1 MYDRIVR
8 IERTKMFIPEIAIG
22 VAILLAINII
32 LLSDKPG
39 FEGISPNP
47 YWIIVIAIAARYGRI
62 GGTLAGIATALV
74 FAGHHYVAE
83 GMDVFYDNPWILRFP
98 FFFILIG
105 FLIGEIKTIFI
116 LREDYLS
123 SRVEELQNY
132 NDKLK
137 KEMAILKE
145 AHKGLSVDVATTTDT
160 ITILN
165 EITAKL
171 KSTQPAEI
179 YRGILESLHD
189 YMDAEECSFYALE
202 GNLLTLKESLGW
214 KDYYRRPTTQE
225 LGKGLVG
232 MSAQKLRP
240 FSIKD
245 MVLKKA
251 AREMG
256 DMDVLGDTLLAI
268 PVIGLEDRVYGVAS
282 IEKMP
287 LLKLTDAMIRTTNII
302 CELAASSLNNAYSF
316 MVMEQQQIKEKGFD
330 IFKYHYFLT
339 RLEEEFN
346 RSWNYMLPLS
356 LIAFRWEGL
365 MRLEDEKLKAAFESI
380 ITLIHSSLRSFDV
393 LAKGPTD
400 DVPLVLLLATT
411 SGPQATSLKQT
422 FIEKI
427 EDYGLAQELTDTPLV
442 DSIITADFNPN
453 KVTMAREL
461 LKLIGL

>member
-8 IERTKMFIPEIAIG
+8 VKRTRMYIPEIAIG
-22 VAILLAINII
+22 LAILLALNII
-32 LLSDKPG
+32 LFADRPG

-47 YWIIVIAIAARYGRI
+47 YWIVVIAIAARYGRV
-62 GGTLAGIATALV
+62 GGSLAGIATALV
-74 FAGHHYVAE
+74 FAGHLYAIK
-83 GMDVFYDNPWILRFP
+83 GIDLFYDDPWILRFP

-105 FLIGEIKTIFI
+105 FLIGEVKTVFI

-123 SRVEELQNY
+123 SRVEELQNF

-137 KEMAILKE
+137 KEMDILKE

-165 EITAKL
+165 EITSKL
-171 KSTQPAEI
+171 KSTKPTDI

-202 GNLLTLKESLGW
+202 GNLLTLQESLGW
-214 KDYYRRPTTQE
+214 KDYYRRPTTHE
-225 LGKGLVG
+225 LGNGLVG
-232 MSAQKLRP
+232 LAAQKLRP
-240 FSIKD
+240 FSVKD

-251 AREMG
+251 AEGAKEMG
-256 DMDVLGDTLLAI
+256 MLGDTLLAI
-268 PVIGLEDRVYGVAS
+268 PVIGLENRVYGVAS

-287 LLKLTDAMIRTTNII
+287 LLKLTDATIRTTNII

-316 MVMEQQQIKEKGFD
+316 LAMERQQIKEKEFD
-330 IFKYHYFLT
+330 LFKYHFFLT
-339 RLEEEFN
+339 RLDEEFN

-365 MRLEDEKLKAAFESI
+365 MKLEDEKRKATLESM
-380 ITLIHSSLRSFDV
+380 ITLIHSDLRTFDV

-411 SGPQATSLKQT
+411 SGPQANTLKQK
-422 FIEKI
+422 FAEKI
-427 EDYGLAQELTDTPLV
+427 EDYGLARELTETPLV

-453 KVTMAREL
+453 KVTTAREL